1 MYFLM
6 FIVKQDVESHCVG
19 AGSPASSGRM
29 TSEAHVALQS
39 LSALGAAVQLFSGVW
54 SGYWSVAMPSRMH
67 SFYHIAKVSPK
78 EQVS

>member
-1 MYFLM
+1 MREYWLGIKNVFLN
-6 FIVKQDVESHCVG
+6 VYCESHCVG

-54 SGYWSVAMPSRMH
+54 SGY
-67 SFYHIAKVSPK
+67 
-78 EQVS
+78 